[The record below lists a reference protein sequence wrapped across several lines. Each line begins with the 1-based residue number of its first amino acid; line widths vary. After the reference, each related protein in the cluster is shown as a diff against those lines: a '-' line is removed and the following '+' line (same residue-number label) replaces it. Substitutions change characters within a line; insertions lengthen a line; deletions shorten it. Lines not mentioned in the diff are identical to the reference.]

1 MEASLIS
8 TQALKDRS
16 FVHGNVEDSILRV
29 VIIRVQDTIVE
40 PAIGTPL
47 FKRLLDG
54 IDGDDL
60 SEDEVTLMDNYIV
73 PVMISGC
80 DERAID
86 AVTYQTRNKT
96 VGLSRDENITPV
108 NESENNRVSDR
119 LKSELN
125 TYLARL
131 VGYLKDNCDL
141 YPEYRAYVCSYEN
154 IRPAKKVNRSNISF
168 L

>member
-16 FVHGNVEDSILRV
+16 FIHGNVEDSILRV
-29 VIIRVQDTIVE
+29 VIVRVQDTVVE
-40 PAIGTPL
+40 PAIGTLL
-47 FKRLLDG
+47 FKRLLAG
-54 IDGDDL
+54 IEADDL
-60 SEDEVTLMDNYIV
+60 NEDEITLMDDYIV

-141 YPEYRAYVCSYEN
+141 YPEYKNFICSNEN
-154 IRPAKKVNRSNISF
+154 IRPTKRVNRSNISF